1 MTIKYTLR
9 FLQDWRKR
17 TWRRDHLG
25 GAVITVNAD
34 GVRVVSETAT
44 ASAEVKRMH
53 CGTKPG
59 HFETLKI
66 HFPTSEGVSEVSERA
81 NKWAQRRAR
90 AKRAVRS
97 KWTSERCEQTSERT
111 REWPST
117 YVSILVCSRPQW
129 NGGTGLS
136 STLGQMLSHSI
147 HCMGVLFVQFLLSV
161 QPSSRILRDN

>member
-66 HFPTSEGVSEVSERA
+66 HFPTSEGVSEVSGRSGGRERSEQSEA
-81 NKWAQRRAR
+81 
-90 AKRAVRS
+90 
-97 KWTSERCEQTSERT
+97 SERVSGASERT
-111 REWPST
+111 SEWPSI
-117 YVSILVCSRPQW
+117 YVSILVCSRP
-129 NGGTGLS
+129 
-136 STLGQMLSHSI
+136 
-147 HCMGVLFVQFLLSV
+147 
-161 QPSSRILRDN
+161 